1 MEAILTSNAKQGSA
15 PAIVHG
21 ASLPLSMVPTGK
33 TVQVARVRGK
43 ESFTRHLANL
53 GFVEGAE
60 VRVVNQVNGDLIVNV
75 KGSQLGLDRDTARR
89 IVTA

>member
-1 MEAILTSNAKQGSA
+1 MELTLEQNLTQTA
-15 PAIVHG
+15 PVALRG

-33 TVQVARVRGK
+33 TVRVARVRGK
-43 ESFTRHLANL
+43 EGFTRHLANL

-60 VRVVNQVNGDLIVNV
+60 VRVVNQVNGDTIVNV

>member
-1 MEAILTSNAKQGSA
+1 MEAVLSATTGKNAA

-43 ESFTRHLANL
+43 EDFTRHLANL
-53 GFVEGAE
+53 GFVEGAQ

>member
-1 MEAILTSNAKQGSA
+1 MEAVLSATTSKSTA

-43 ESFTRHLANL
+43 EDFTRHLANL
-53 GFVEGAE
+53 GFVEGAH